1 MARNRDPARDKAKEL
16 WKEAGGDKAP
26 KGILK
31 EIADKLGKS
40 ETLIRKWKN
49 IDEWG
54 SNKNTSTNISKSNV
68 TKSNGNVTNEKN
80 KINWLKL
87 ENEYVTDITQKVTLK
102 ALSEKYNI
110 SFQVIQNYSS
120 DNDWTEKRKNYIRN
134 TLEKTQEKLADKTSD
149 VMAEI
154 MENINSALLKASKEL
169 HIHEEV
175 NGFGQLVTIPTKTV
189 RTNKVVRL
197 MKAVDIINKDKS
209 NSQKLELEKEKFLIM
224 AELKRLEIL
233 TKNNGSDEKGEENED
248 INIKLKNW
256 ENELWKKD

>member
-110 SFQVIQNYSS
+110 SFQVIQNYSA

-149 VMAEI
+149 VMA
-154 MENINSALLKASKEL
+154 
-169 HIHEEV
+169 
-175 NGFGQLVTIPTKTV
+175 
-189 RTNKVVRL
+189 
-197 MKAVDIINKDKS
+197 
-209 NSQKLELEKEKFLIM
+209 
-224 AELKRLEIL
+224 
-233 TKNNGSDEKGEENED
+233 
-248 INIKLKNW
+248 
-256 ENELWKKD
+256 LWRI